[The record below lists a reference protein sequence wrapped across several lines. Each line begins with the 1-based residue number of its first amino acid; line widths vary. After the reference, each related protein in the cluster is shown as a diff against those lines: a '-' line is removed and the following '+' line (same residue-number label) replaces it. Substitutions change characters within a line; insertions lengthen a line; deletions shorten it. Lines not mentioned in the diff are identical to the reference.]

1 MGRDGRSAAA
11 LPLAESNRCGIASME
26 QFPCFAIMSKQQ
38 LDCHVLS
45 ATTELQEKLHSDV
58 TQNSILEN
66 SQDFVRFVQFVTCFS
81 VLLPVSP
88 CGTSRAV

>member
-45 ATTELQEKLHSDV
+45 ATTELQEKNA
-58 TQNSILEN
+58 QRC
-66 SQDFVRFVQFVTCFS
+66 RF
-81 VLLPVSP
+81 L
-88 CGTSRAV
+88 

>member
-45 ATTELQEKLHSDV
+45 ATTELQEKMHSDV

-66 SQDFVRFVQFVTCFS
+66 SQDFVRFV
-81 VLLPVSP
+81 
-88 CGTSRAV
+88 